1 MTATSEITTLNGRS
15 RELILGTQPDKQEI
29 LARIDAEKIEFINL
43 QFTDVMGIVKSVTI
57 PAKIFD
63 HIIDGGQWIDGS
75 SIAGFTRIAESD
87 MYLIPDLSTFAVIPW
102 ERGEFTTAR
111 CICWVYSPNGEP
123 FPGDP
128 RGVLL
133 RQLERL
139 AELGY
144 TYKTGPELEFFLFTK
159 TGDQIAP
166 LPHDR
171 GGYFDLSTDLASTVR
186 KEMVRAL
193 GEMGIEVEA
202 SHHEVAIGQ
211 HEIDFEYGD
220 AIPTADRAVSF
231 KYILKAIAQKHGL
244 HATFMPKPMEG
255 INGSGMHCHQ
265 SFGFLD
271 PANGTNAFV
280 EEGDA
285 YGLSKVAKHFIAGQ
299 LAHARGMC
307 GVIAPLVNSYRRLV
321 PGFEAPVYVAWART
335 NRSALIRVPAIR
347 GGNTAATRIELRCPD
362 PSCNPYLGFAVM
374 LAAGIDGIVNELPL
388 PEPVEENL
396 YHFTDEDLKRRNIPT
411 LPATLGE
418 AVAEMEKDP
427 LVREALGD
435 HVFERLTEAQT
446 TEWGEFRRH
455 VSSWERDRYLEVY

>member
-1 MTATSEITTLNGRS
+1 MATDIKTMNGVS
-15 RELILGTQPDKQEI
+15 REAILGAQPSKEEI
-29 LARIDAEKIEFINL
+29 LKRVADEGVQFVNL
-43 QFTDVMGIVKSVTI
+43 QFTDVMGMVKSVTI
-57 PAKIFD
+57 PASILD

-87 MYLIPDLSTFAVIPW
+87 MYLMPDLSTFAVIPW

-111 CICWVYSPNGEP
+111 IICWVYSPNGDP

-139 AELGY
+139 AQLGY
-144 TYKTGPELEFFLFTK
+144 TYKTGPELEFFLFTQEN
-159 TGDQIAP
+159 GEIAP

-171 GGYFDLSTDLASTVR
+171 GGYFDLSTDLAGTVR
-186 KEMVRAL
+186 KDMVKAL
-193 GEMGIEVEA
+193 TEMGIDVEA
-202 SHHEVAIGQ
+202 SHHEVASGQ

-220 AIPTADRAVSF
+220 AVPTCDRAVTF
-231 KYILKAIAQKHGL
+231 KYVLKAIAQKHGL

-265 SFGFLD
+265 SFAFLD
-271 PANGTNAFV
+271 GGKNAFV
-280 EEGDA
+280 DEDDA
-285 YGLSKVAKHFIAGQ
+285 YGLSKTAKHFIAGQ

-362 PSCNPYLGFAVM
+362 PSCNPYLGFAAM
-374 LAAGIDGIVNELPL
+374 LAAGIDGIENELPL

-396 YHFTDEDLKRRNIPT
+396 YHFTDEDLKRRNVPV

-418 AVAEMEKDP
+418 AVDEMEKDP
-427 LVREALGD
+427 IIRQALGD
-435 HVFERLTEAQT
+435 HVFDRLVEAQRA
-446 TEWGEFRRH
+446 EWGEFRRH
-455 VSSWERDRYLEVY
+455 VSQWERDRYLEVY